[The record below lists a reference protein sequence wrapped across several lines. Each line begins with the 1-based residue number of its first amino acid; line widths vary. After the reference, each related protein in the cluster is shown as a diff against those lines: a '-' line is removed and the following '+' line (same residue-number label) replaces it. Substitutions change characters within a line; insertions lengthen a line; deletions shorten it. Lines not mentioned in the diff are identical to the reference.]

1 MAPKLPVEKAIAENE
16 RERFRL
22 VLIATFIQVPPST
35 DYSRGYF
42 ACLMDDASND
52 IDEAGSDI
60 FEQALPLIRDESHR
74 ASLRRQRAYTLS

>member
-1 MAPKLPVEKAIAENE
+1 MAKSPDPE
-16 RERFRL
+16 RPFRL
-22 VLIATFIQVPPST
+22 VLIETYIKVPPST

-60 FEQALPLIRDESHR
+60 FEKALELVRDESHK
-74 ASLRRQRAYTLS
+74 AALRRQRAFTLS